1 MIRRFLIS
9 IARRG
14 QDEAGAASIEFVLL
28 FPVFFTLFISAFE
41 VAMMNVRA
49 VMLERATD
57 IVVRDIRLSS
67 GNNIEYEDV
76 VDDICAE
83 ALVIGECASVLKIEM
98 IPVDQ
103 TAWATLDGDIDCVQR
118 DEDIEPVISF
128 QNGQENELMLM
139 RVCAIMDPFF
149 PTIGVGRSMPK
160 DASGGY
166 IVSTSSAFVNE
177 PN

>member
-1 MIRRFLIS
+1 MIRRFLKTIT
-9 IARRG
+9 RRG
-14 QDEAGAASIEFVLL
+14 QDEAGGASIEFVLL
-28 FPVFFTLFISAFE
+28 FPVFFTLFVSAFE

-57 IVVRDIRLSS
+57 IAVRDIRLSS
-67 GNNIEYEDV
+67 GNNIEYDDV
-76 VDDICAE
+76 IDVICAQ
-83 ALVIGECASVLKIEM
+83 ALVIGDCASVVKIEM

-118 DEDIEPVISF
+118 EENIEPIIRF
-128 QNGQENELMLM
+128 ENGQENELMLM

-149 PTIGVGRSMPK
+149 PTVGVGRSMPK

-166 IVSTSSAFVNE
+166 IVSTSSAFVN
-177 PN
+177 